1 MAEQANDSLNTS
13 DNDIDLPPT
22 LYRFIIRTF
31 VVGVIIV
38 VGIIGNS
45 MTFVVFWKG
54 NFKSSTSFLFMS
66 LSLIDS
72 ALLLISFPLTTV
84 TAFVN
89 YTGWLQGLSTISPYL
104 TVYCYP
110 LAKTAKM
117 STAWMTVLVAVNRYI
132 FVCLP
137 LKASEWCT
145 LSKVKIQL
153 AVVLTLAIV
162 CNIPRFVQYRVK
174 HDATNNGTSYAY
186 FEFEEWIHFY
196 MVYDAMWCFV
206 LWTGVPLFVLTLLTI
221 RLINAMKDHRRV
233 KLAMNT
239 ARQQQD
245 SNVTFALIIVV
256 IVFIICHVP
265 TLVLRIVYYLVPFE
279 VLKLNDVWI
288 FTYDIATMLVI
299 LNSAVNF
306 FIYILANKR
315 FRDVLTDTICR
326 RHADT
331 LVVTARPIAS
341 AEEPADD
348 PPPELQ

>member
-13 DNDIDLPPT
+13 DNNIDFTPR
-22 LYRFIIRTF
+22 LYSFVIRTF
-31 VVGVIIV
+31 VIGVIII

-45 MTFVVFWKG
+45 LTFVVFWKG
-54 NFKSSTSFLFMS
+54 NFKSSTSFLFMG

-84 TAFVN
+84 TAFVK

-104 TVYCYP
+104 IVYGYT

-132 FVCLP
+132 FVCVP

-153 AVVLTLAIV
+153 AVVLVLAVV
-162 CNIPRFVQYRVK
+162 CNIPMFVQFRVMCV
-174 HDATNNGTSYAY
+174 TRSNGTSSL
-186 FEFEEWIHFY
+186 FLEWRRY
-196 MVYDAMWCFV
+196 MVYDAIWYFI
-206 LWTGVPLFVLTLLTI
+206 LWTGVPLVVLMLLTV
-221 RLINAMKDHRRV
+221 RLIKAMKAHRRM
-233 KLAMNT
+233 KLAMHRG
-239 ARQQQD
+239 RQQQD
-245 SNVTFALIIVV
+245 SSVTFALIIVV

-265 TLVLRIVYYLVPFE
+265 TLVSRIAYYLVPYKT
-279 VLKLNDVWI
+279 LILNDVWI
-288 FTYDIATMLVI
+288 FTYDIANMFII

-315 FRDVLTDTICR
+315 FRDVLTETICR
-326 RHADT
+326 GHAAT
-331 LVVTARPIAS
+331 LLVTARPIAS

-348 PPPELQ
+348 PPAELQ

>member
-1 MAEQANDSLNTS
+1 MAEQANDSLTTS
-13 DNDIDLPPT
+13 DNTIDLPPT
-22 LYRFIIRTF
+22 LYSFIIRTF
-31 VVGVIIV
+31 VIGVIII

-45 MTFVVFWKG
+45 LTFVVFWKG

-72 ALLLISFPLTTV
+72 ALLLISFPLITV
-84 TAFVN
+84 TAFFH
-89 YTGWLQGLSTISPYL
+89 YMGWLQRSSRIHPYL
-104 TVYCYP
+104 IVYGYT

-153 AVVLTLAIV
+153 AVVLTLAVV
-162 CNIPRFVQYRVK
+162 CNIPRFVQFRVIY
-174 HDATNNGTSYAY
+174 DTRSNGTSPL
-186 FEFEEWIHFY
+186 FLEWKQY
-196 MVYDAMWCFV
+196 MVYDAIWYFI
-206 LWTGVPLFVLTLLTI
+206 LWTGVPLFVLMLLTV
-221 RLINAMKDHRRV
+221 RLIKAMKAHRRM
-233 KLAMNT
+233 KLAMNRG
-239 ARQQQD
+239 RQQQD
-245 SNVTFALIIVV
+245 SSVTFALIIIV
-256 IVFIICHVP
+256 IVFITCHVP
-265 TLVLRIVYYLVPFE
+265 TLVSRIVYYLVPYE
-279 VLKLNDVWI
+279 TLILNDVWI

-315 FRDVLTDTICR
+315 FRAVFTDMICR
-326 RHADT
+326 RPAEA
-331 LVVTARPIAS
+331 LVVTARRIAN

-348 PPPELQ
+348 PPAELQ